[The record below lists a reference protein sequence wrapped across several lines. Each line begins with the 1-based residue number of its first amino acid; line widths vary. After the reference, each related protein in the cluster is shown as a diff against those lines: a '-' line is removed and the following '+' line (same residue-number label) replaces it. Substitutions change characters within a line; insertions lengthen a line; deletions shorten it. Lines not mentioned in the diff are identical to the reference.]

1 METYIKFGDSTS
13 LPNEKREKQ
22 MSEKMKAIIGE
33 ELYAQVK
40 EKMGKVSFGEYD
52 GFVPRARLNEQIDKL
67 KATEEKI
74 VSYEKQ
80 MVDTKNLIKDS
91 EEFKTKFADMEKKFK
106 GDLEGKDKE
115 ITNIL
120 KKSLVKES
128 LVAAGA
134 KHPDLL
140 MKQVSM
146 DAMTLDNG
154 KLLGMADTMES
165 LKKEY
170 SDLFVAK
177 VNKQDID
184 KNKGNKNEDKF
195 NQNDDDT
202 DWGEVVKTILI

>member
-52 GFVPRARLNEQIDKL
+52 GFVPRARLNEQTDKL

-91 EEFKTKFADMEKKFK
+91 EEFKVKFADMETKFK

-140 MKQVSM
+140 LKQVNM
-146 DAMTLDNG
+146 DTMTLDSG
-154 KLLGMADTMES
+154 KLLGMADTLET
-165 LKKEY
+165 LKKDY
-170 SDLFVAK
+170 TDLFVEK
-177 VNKQDID
+177 VNKQDPEKKKKD
-184 KNKGNKNEDKF
+184 DNSN
-195 NQNDDDT
+195 NDET
-202 DWGEVVKTILI
+202 DWDKIAKGFV

>member
-91 EEFKTKFADMEKKFK
+91 EEFKVKFADMETKFK

-140 MKQVSM
+140 LKQVNM
-146 DAMTLDNG
+146 DAMTLDGG
-154 KLLGMADTMES
+154 KLLGMADTLET
-165 LKKEY
+165 LKKDY
-170 SDLFVAK
+170 TDLFVEK
-177 VNKQDID
+177 VNKQDPEKKKKD
-184 KNKGNKNEDKF
+184 DNSN
-195 NQNDDDT
+195 NDET
-202 DWGEVVKTILI
+202 DWDKIAKGFV

>member
-52 GFVPRARLNEQIDKL
+52 GFVPRARLNEQTDKL

-91 EEFKTKFADMEKKFK
+91 EEFKVKFADMETKFK

-140 MKQVSM
+140 LKQVSM
-146 DAMTLDNG
+146 DAMTLDGG
-154 KLLGMADTMES
+154 KLLGMADTLET
-165 LKKEY
+165 LKKDY
-170 SDLFVAK
+170 TDLFVEK
-177 VNKQDID
+177 VNKQDPEKKKKD
-184 KNKGNKNEDKF
+184 DNSN
-195 NQNDDDT
+195 NDET
-202 DWGEVVKTILI
+202 DWDKIAKGFV

>member
-91 EEFKTKFADMEKKFK
+91 EEFKVKFADMETKFK

>member
-40 EKMGKVSFGEYD
+40 EKMGKESFGEYD

-91 EEFKTKFADMEKKFK
+91 EEFKVKFADMETKFK

-146 DAMTLDNG
+146 DAMTLDGG

>member
-74 VSYEKQ
+74 ASYEKQ

-91 EEFKTKFADMEKKFK
+91 EEFKVKFADMETKFK

>member
-40 EKMGKVSFGEYD
+40 EKMGKESFGEYD

-91 EEFKTKFADMEKKFK
+91 EEFKVKFADMETKFK

>member
-1 METYIKFGDSTS
+1 
-13 LPNEKREKQ
+13 
-22 MSEKMKAIIGE
+22 MKAKLGD
-33 ELYAQVK
+33 ELYAQIIAK
-40 EKMGKVSFGEYD
+40 GIKSTEFDLLD
-52 GFVPRARLNEQIDKL
+52 GFVPRARLNEQTDKL

-91 EEFKTKFADMEKKFK
+91 EEFKVKFADMETKFK